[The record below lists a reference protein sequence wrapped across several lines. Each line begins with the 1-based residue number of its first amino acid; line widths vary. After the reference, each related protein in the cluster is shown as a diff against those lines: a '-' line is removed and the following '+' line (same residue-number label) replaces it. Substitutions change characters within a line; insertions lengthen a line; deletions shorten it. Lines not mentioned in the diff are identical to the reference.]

1 MATTRLTLQ
10 DSGRHVTLAVG
21 DRLVVQLDESPTSGY
36 TWRQLATA
44 DVLRLDT
51 SELAT
56 VAPGAPGVVGG
67 GSQRHWVF
75 SARQPG
81 TTLLQ
86 LKLMQAW
93 ADEDSAVN
101 TFSLTV
107 DTLPG

>member
-1 MATTRLTLQ
+1 L
-10 DSGRHVTLAVG
+10 DS
-21 DRLVVQLDESPTSGY
+21 
-36 TWRQLATA
+36 
-44 DVLRLDT
+44 

-56 VAPGAPGVVGG
+56 AAAPAAPGVVGG

-93 ADEDSAVN
+93 ADEDSAVD
-101 TFSLTV
+101 TFSLTI